1 MAKDLPYFKFYCSE
15 WSDGDISLED
25 MNIQGLFINVCAY
38 YWSNEGVLTLSKCM
52 KKFKLVPETDFK
64 VLIESN
70 IIKVDSNDNI
80 IINFLNEQ
88 LQERDR
94 QSVINKINGSK
105 GGRPTQN
112 KAKNNPKETEN
123 KPNGFISLT
132 ETITETEPKQKAIRE
147 EEKREEEKRKEDIHS
162 LRLFVSQNLP
172 NVSKMKTQLTN
183 ENCIDLIAKFERPL
197 IKEKL
202 LAMENTAK
210 LSTKNL
216 SVYLTLINWCSK
228 ENKPTQQTQSNV
240 SPPSQYKRHE

>member
-52 KKFKLVPETDFK
+52 KKFKLVSESDFK

-105 GGRPTQN
+105 GGRPPQN
-112 KAKNNPKETEN
+112 KPKDNQTETET
-123 KPNGFISLT
+123 KPNGYFSLT
-132 ETITETEPKQKAIRE
+132 ETKTETEPKQKAIRE
-147 EEKREEEKRKEDIHS
+147 EEKREEEKKKEKISISERKINFRSTIEPFLQTYGKEVLNAFFLYWTEPNPANTKMRFEMQKTWSVS
-162 LRLFVSQNLP
+162 LRLSQWANRD
-172 NVSKMKTQLTN
+172 KTFK
-183 ENCIDLIAKFERPL
+183 I
-197 IKEKL
+197 
-202 LAMENTAK
+202 
-210 LSTKNL
+210 
-216 SVYLTLINWCSK
+216 
-228 ENKPTQQTQSNV
+228 PTQQTDKPVHTPNPKKQII
-240 SPPSQYKRHE
+240 